1 MDRRSFL
8 AASAT
13 LLGPIGS
20 TRAERPQ
27 ESAVLATTQ
36 ARIAAIRELRQT
48 APARDLRPGNSSFT
62 KGLPHSARY
71 EVGAETLRAFRS
83 ALAAGDPLAIDRAL
97 GESRVLVNPMAAHAL
112 QPLGPNVIQYRLP
125 EPPEFE
131 DKAFAR
137 DVLEVLW
144 AALCRDVPF
153 GRYASD
159 PLIAEAKA
167 ELGRLGV
174 SREELF
180 GPAVIRPGPA
190 VSQFLLRDIDLGGA
204 LQPAR
209 RRLMRSGL
217 DYATDFGSFLRLQNG
232 LPSRRATE
240 YLQHPLYLHS
250 GRSLASLVYQDYPGQ
265 LFIQAAQQLFSQGRI
280 ALNPSNPY
288 AKLGSQVGFATW
300 GAPHC
305 FALLGQVSCQA
316 LTVAWFHKWLVHCY
330 PRPEEYLGRVHLA
343 KTRQLDFPVP
353 EAVGES
359 VALQKIAQRTGS
371 YLLPLAYPE
380 GAPAHPSYPAG
391 HAVYSGACAT
401 ILKIFFDP
409 DRPIAAPVVPN
420 EDGTALQ
427 PYAGQLSVGDEI
439 DKLAWNV
446 SFGRAF
452 AGVHWRFDC
461 EAGIALGEAIAR
473 DALEESLSY
482 CAEPRRPLRYRTFF
496 GNEVTI

>member
-8 AASAT
+8 GAT
-13 LLGPIGS
+13 LLAPIGFQ
-20 TRAERPQ
+20 RAQ
-27 ESAVLATTQ
+27 GAALATSQ
-36 ARIAAIRELRQT
+36 ARIGPIRERRQAALAESLRAGQ
-48 APARDLRPGNSSFT
+48 SSFRFT

-71 EVGAETLRAFRS
+71 EVGAETLRAFDS
-83 ALAAGDPLAIDRAL
+83 ALAAADPVAIDRAL
-97 GESRVLVNPMAAHAL
+97 GDGRVLINPLAAHAL
-112 QPLGPNVIQYRLP
+112 QPIGPDATQYRLP
-125 EPPEFE
+125 EPPKFE
-131 DKAFAR
+131 DRSFAR
-137 DVLEVLW
+137 DALEVLW

-153 GRYASD
+153 GRYTSN
-159 PLIAEAKA
+159 PTISEAKA

-174 SREELF
+174 SGGHLF
-180 GPAVIRPGPA
+180 GPHAVRAGPV
-190 VSQFLLRDIDLGGA
+190 VSQFLFRDVHLGGI

-209 RRLMRSGL
+209 RRLARSGL
-217 DYATDFGSFLRLQNG
+217 DHATDFGSFLRLQNG
-232 LPSRRATE
+232 LAPQRSAE
-240 YLQHPLYLHS
+240 YLDDRLYLHS

-265 LFIQAAQQLFSQGRI
+265 LFIQAAQQLFSQGRP

-300 GAPHC
+300 GAPQC

-316 LTVAWFHKWLVHCY
+316 LTVAWFHKWIVHRCS
-330 PRPEEYLGRVHLA
+330 RPEEYFGRVHLA
-343 KTRQLDFPVP
+343 KTGQLDFPVP
-353 EAVGES
+353 SAVGES
-359 VALQKIAQRTGS
+359 VALRKITERTGS

-409 DRPIAAPVVPN
+409 NRPIIAPVESN
-420 EDGTALQ
+420 DDGTELE
-427 PYAGQLSVGDEI
+427 PYADQLSVGDEI
-439 DKLAWNV
+439 DKLVWNV

-473 DALEESLSY
+473 DLLEETLSF
-482 CAEPRRPLRYRTFF
+482 CAEPRRLLRYRNFF
-496 GNEVTI
+496 GNEVRI